1 MMNKERELTARE
13 LREAIDIILQALVK
27 ANILTPSDIVRVPR
41 LLKTYDYYIKHDIPI
56 PERAFIRDGVTD
68 VGDPIVYQAV
78 LETKPVANMRPDK
91 IKTSFTEL
99 STGTTGY
106 PLWVR
111 PAWELDAYQ
120 PNEIVEH
127 KEIVYTNYVKDNM
140 KEPGAANSGWYKE
153 GERPP
158 ENPIKE

>member
-1 MMNKERELTARE
+1 MITGKRLVDEYRKTIGRYTYAQRDC
-13 LREAIDIILQALVK
+13 ITSITKILLV
-27 ANILTPSDIVRVPR
+27 P
-41 LLKTYDYYIKHDIPI
+41 
-56 PERAFIRDGVTD
+56 
-68 VGDPIVYQAV
+68 V